1 MVVKED
7 PTAGRLRAL
16 GIVEV
21 DAITPEPAVLTP
33 KLVVVK
39 FYFPVDGVLV
49 SLASPRLSAPR
60 LPRTLIEEAV

>member
-1 MVVKED
+1 MVKED

-33 KLVVVK
+33 KLVVVR
-39 FYFPVDGVLV
+39 FYFPAEGVLV
-49 SLASPRLSAPR
+49 SLARPRLSAPR
-60 LPRTLIEEAV
+60 PLRTLIEEAV